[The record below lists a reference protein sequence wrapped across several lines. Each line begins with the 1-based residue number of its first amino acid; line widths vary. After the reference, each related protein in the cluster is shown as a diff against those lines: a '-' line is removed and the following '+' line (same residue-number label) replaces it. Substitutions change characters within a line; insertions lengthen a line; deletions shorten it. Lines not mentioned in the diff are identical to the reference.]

1 MAKSPLSKVI
11 FALKQ
16 LLLEQYTAAAGHCQR
31 MNWPFL
37 SACQVY
43 TGNGLSPVN
52 LACSGLCALVSLV
65 GVDVQACLA
74 FV

>member
-16 LLLEQYTAAAGHCQR
+16 LLLEQYTDAAGHCQR